1 MSAFH
6 SGNGRA
12 LFTVMGFRRLIL
24 GFSRQDTGEAVSVSQ
39 LRNTSRVQGNQGTV
53 LGNIPSLQAYPPQ
66 SIGIANPRSGQHHFG
81 TQRGC
86 GSHNFRTRLSSLQ
99 CIQGAVPEGDEHQH
113 DRRHLTRC
121 STTGKWIHR
130 AVITPRNGI
139 VGNTRSGLQLRRIP
153 SHAKPVAEH
162 SACINPSQLP
172 SFKHER
178 ASGLYRQQQDHLGRV
193 AIRR

>member
-1 MSAFH
+1 MNRENRKRSPRGPEGIHYRPVH
-6 SGNGRA
+6 SGNA
-12 LFTVMGFRRLIL
+12 QAMGFRRLIL

-53 LGNIPSLQAYPPQ
+53 LGNIPSLQAYRPQ

-153 SHAKPVAEH
+153 SHAKPVAEGYG
-162 SACINPSQLP
+162 SKVL
-172 SFKHER
+172 
-178 ASGLYRQQQDHLGRV
+178 
-193 AIRR
+193 